1 MSLDPAVE
9 PREEAAS
16 PAGRPVRVI
25 VCPDRPNWAFHNIAT
40 NIIRYAPQNFEVS
53 VHFMDGP
60 SECNLSELVETIML
74 KDIDIVHTF
83 WREDVFE
90 LLRPEALAV
99 VAGKLRLQVDDL
111 IGMISSR
118 TLTTSVYDHMHST
131 EQALRA
137 RAIGYHM
144 VDGYTVSSERLNRLY
159 RGHDFLPS
167 PDAVIPDGVDLGMF
181 EPASGAA
188 ARDQSA
194 PLTVGWVGNSAWGK
208 SQGGDPKGYYRL
220 FEPAIALLQRRGVH
234 LRVQRADP
242 QVRRVAFDEM
252 PAFYRELDVLVCSS
266 ATEGTPNPVLEA
278 MASGVGIVST
288 DVGIVPQAFGPL
300 QSRFILAY
308 PDVQSLA
315 DAVETLGRDR
325 ELLRQIGRENR
336 DRAADWTWD
345 KSVGRWWPFWLDA
358 RRRAGDARA
367 AIRRREVLRQS
378 YSAYCNYLDATR
390 PRRGRLVDAV
400 QARIR
405 KSRSTE

>member
-9 PREEAAS
+9 PRGEATS
-16 PAGRPVRVI
+16 PTARPVRVI
-25 VCPDRPNWAFHNIAT
+25 VCPDRPNWAFHNIAR
-40 NIIRYAPQNFEVS
+40 NIIRHAPQDFEVS

-60 SECNLSELVETIML
+60 NERNLSDLVETIML
-74 KDIDIVHTF
+74 KDADIVHTF
-83 WREDVFE
+83 WREDAFE
-90 LLRPEALAV
+90 LLRPEALAL
-99 VAGKLRLQVDDL
+99 VARKLRLEVDEL

-118 TLTTSVYDHMHST
+118 ALTTSVYDHMHST

-137 RAIGYHM
+137 RAVGFHM
-144 VDGYTVSSERLNRLY
+144 VDGYTVSSERLDGLY
-159 RGHDFLPS
+159 RAHDFLPS
-167 PDAVIPDGVDLGMF
+167 PDAVIPDGVDLEIF
-181 EPASGAA
+181 EPASRTAE
-188 ARDQSA
+188 RDPGA

-208 SQGGDPKGYYRL
+208 SQGGDPKGYFRL
-220 FEPAIALLQRRGVH
+220 FEPAVALLESRGVH

-242 QVRRVAFDEM
+242 QVRLIAFDEM
-252 PAFYRELDVLVCSS
+252 PTFYRELDVLVCSS

-300 QSRFILAY
+300 QSRFILAH

-325 ELLRQIGRENR
+325 ELLRQVRRENR
-336 DRAADWTWD
+336 DRAADWSWD
-345 KSVGRWWPFWLDA
+345 KSVGRWWPFWLEA

-378 YSAYCNYLDATR
+378 CSAYYNYLDATR
-390 PRRGRLVDAV
+390 PRRGRLWM
-400 QARIR
+400 
-405 KSRSTE
+405 